1 MTSMTLKTFGLA
13 FGVLVAGLAP
23 AGAETLADAMAKA
36 YANNPTL
43 AAERAGLRALNE
55 DEVQERAAGL
65 GAANA
70 SASYGYTTSESGASV
85 RPRSRDDTDPFSLGV
100 SGSLNLYDGGRTYNG
115 TRSAQAAVSS
125 GESNLTSTEQD
136 VLLAAVT
143 AYEDVR
149 RDIALVGVSRSN
161 VRVISEQLRA
171 AQDRFEVG
179 EVTRTDVSQAEAR
192 LAAARS
198 TLAAATGSLA
208 RSRQAYLVAIGELPE
223 DLTQP
228 PPLPDLPA
236 TEGEAIALAEA
247 AHPLLVAARY
257 DVQQAEY
264 EVKRA
269 LGGMLPTVDLEG
281 DLSYTDGGLLI
292 ENSVTDGNSASVGV
306 RASVPLWSGGRN
318 PSLVREAQAR
328 LAQRQALIHAI
339 GRQVRQQVS
348 NAWSGLEVS
357 RISIPAARQQIR
369 AAQIAFDGV
378 KEEATLGARTTLN
391 VLDADQELQLA
402 RAELYRSLRDEYVA
416 GYTLLSAVGSL
427 TVSHLGLDVA
437 RYDPEAYPTE
447 VERVPNGWYQDE
459 SVKWSNRYRP

>member
-1 MTSMTLKTFGLA
+1 MKITTLGLA
-13 FGVLVAGLAP
+13 FGALVAGLAP

-36 YANNPTL
+36 YANNPSL

-55 DEVQERAAGL
+55 DEVQERAAGR
-65 GAANA
+65 GAA
-70 SASYGYTTSESGASV
+70 SAVATYGYRNTDSGTTFT
-85 RPRSRDDTDPFSLGV
+85 PRSRNDTDPFSLGV
-100 SGSLNLYDGGRTYNG
+100 SGSLNLYDGGRTVNG

-125 GESNLTSTEQD
+125 GESSLTSSEQD

-171 AQDRFEVG
+171 AQDRFDVG

-198 TLAAATGSLA
+198 TLAAQTGALA
-208 RSRQAYLVAIGELPE
+208 RSRQAYLAAVGELPE
-223 DLTQP
+223 DLSPP
-228 PPLPDLPA
+228 PPLPQLPA
-236 TEGEAIALAEA
+236 TEAEAIALAEA

-257 DVQQAEY
+257 DVRQAEY

-281 DLSYTDGGLLI
+281 DLAYSDGAVLIDGGT
-292 ENSVTDGNSASVGV
+292 TDSNSASIGV

-339 GRQVRQQVS
+339 ARQVRQQVS
-348 NAWSGLEVS
+348 NSWSGLEVS
-357 RISIPAARQQIR
+357 RISITAARQQIR

-378 KEEATLGARTTLN
+378 KEEATLGARTTLD

-402 RAELYRSLRDEYVA
+402 RADLYRSMRDEYVA
-416 GYTLLSAVGSL
+416 GYTLLSSVGSL
-427 TVSHLGLDVA
+427 TVDHLGLDVA
-437 RYDPEAYPTE
+437 RYDPKAYPAK
-447 VERVPNGWYQDE
+447 VETVPNGWFQDE
-459 SVKWSNRYRP
+459 SAKWEKGYRP

>member
-1 MTSMTLKTFGLA
+1 MTLKTFGLA

-179 EVTRTDVSQAEAR
+179 EVTRTDVAQAESR
-192 LAAARS
+192 LAASRS
-198 TLAAATGSLA
+198 SLSRASRALAGFSPG
-208 RSRQAYLVAIGELPE
+208 Q
-223 DLTQP
+223 
-228 PPLPDLPA
+228 LPDFSALMVSLSRWPA
-236 TEGEAIALAEA
+236 TRPSPAC
-247 AHPLLVAARY
+247 
-257 DVQQAEY
+257 
-264 EVKRA
+264 
-269 LGGMLPTVDLEG
+269 
-281 DLSYTDGGLLI
+281 
-292 ENSVTDGNSASVGV
+292 GN
-306 RASVPLWSGGRN
+306 
-318 PSLVREAQAR
+318 
-328 LAQRQALIHAI
+328 
-339 GRQVRQQVS
+339 
-348 NAWSGLEVS
+348 
-357 RISIPAARQQIR
+357 
-369 AAQIAFDGV
+369 
-378 KEEATLGARTTLN
+378 
-391 VLDADQELQLA
+391 
-402 RAELYRSLRDEYVA
+402 
-416 GYTLLSAVGSL
+416 
-427 TVSHLGLDVA
+427 
-437 RYDPEAYPTE
+437 
-447 VERVPNGWYQDE
+447 
-459 SVKWSNRYRP
+459 

>member
-1 MTSMTLKTFGLA
+1 MKITTMGLA
-13 FGVLVAGLAP
+13 LGALVAGLAP

-36 YANNPTL
+36 YANNPGL
-43 AAERAGLRALNE
+43 QAERYGLRALNE
-55 DEVQERAAGL
+55 SEVQERAAGR
-65 GAANA
+65 GAASA
-70 SASYGYTTSESGASV
+70 SASYGYTASESDSSFTK
-85 RPRSRDDTDPFSLGV
+85 RSRNDSDPFSLGV

-125 GESNLTSTEQD
+125 GESSLTSTEQD

-149 RDIALVGVSRSN
+149 RDISLVGVSRSN

-171 AQDRFEVG
+171 ARDRFDVG

-192 LAAARS
+192 LAASRS

-208 RSRQAYLVAIGELPE
+208 RSRQSYLAAIGELPE
-223 DLTQP
+223 ELTPP
-228 PPLPDLPA
+228 PPLPQLPESETA
-236 TEGEAIALAEA
+236 AIALAEA
-247 AHPLLVAARY
+247 EHPLLVAARY
-257 DVQQAEY
+257 DVRQAEY

-269 LGGMLPTVDLEG
+269 LGGMLPTVNLEG
-281 DLSYTDGGLLI
+281 DVAYSDSSVMI
-292 ENSVTDGNSASVGV
+292 ESSTSDSNSASVGV

-328 LAQRQALIHAI
+328 LAQRQSLIHAI
-339 GRQVRQQVS
+339 ARQVRQQVS
-348 NAWSGLEVS
+348 NSWSGLEVS
-357 RISIPAARQQIR
+357 RISITAARQQIK

-378 KEEATLGARTTLN
+378 REEATLGARTTLD

-416 GYTLLSAVGSL
+416 GYTLLSSVGAL

-437 RYDPEAYPTE
+437 RYDPETYPSE
-447 VERVPNGWYQDE
+447 VKLTPNGWTKDD
-459 SVKWSNRYRP
+459 SVKWDNRYRP